1 MPGLSNAKRNA
12 RRRQRKRKAKAQAKQ
27 EAQECGI
34 CATPFCKKCPKCC
47 RGKVPVP
54 DWLAM
59 GCECEA
65 PKICICCAITHVKGS
80 AKRHC
85 LEINCTKKSA
95 KCPWCR
101 VDMDVT
107 DVYDNAEIQ

>member
-1 MPGLSNAKRNA
+1 MPGISKNA
-12 RRRQRKRKAKAQAKQ
+12 RRRRKRQNKRKAKARGKR
-27 EAQECGI
+27 EADACGI
-34 CATPFCKKCPKCC
+34 CATPFCKKCSNCC
-47 RGKVPVP
+47 RDKVPS
-54 DWLAM
+54 DQWKSM

-65 PKICICCAITHVKGS
+65 PTICIQCAITHVRQS

-85 LEINCTKKSA
+85 LEIDCTKKSV

-107 DVYDNAEIQ
+107 DIYDNASIE